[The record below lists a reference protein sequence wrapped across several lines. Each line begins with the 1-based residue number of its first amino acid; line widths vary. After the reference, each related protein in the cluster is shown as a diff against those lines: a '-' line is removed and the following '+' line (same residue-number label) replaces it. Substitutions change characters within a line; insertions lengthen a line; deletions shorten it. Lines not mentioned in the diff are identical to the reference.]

1 MNTKKQQ
8 PLLNLETTWKN
19 ASYGKSSLIKVTRMA
34 DNLTQEEMEQL
45 TPEQYSNYIAFGEVE
60 LPVLNEEQYERYLLS
75 HMEFD
80 LWNFVLWL
88 VIQLNQ
94 SLKQR
99 KQHRAKA
106 DFQNLRKVRRK
117 NVAKV
122 IKYLSSLCPR
132 TATYSTL
139 F

>member
-80 LWNFVLWL
+80 L
-88 VIQLNQ
+88 
-94 SLKQR
+94 
-99 KQHRAKA
+99 
-106 DFQNLRKVRRK
+106 
-117 NVAKV
+117 
-122 IKYLSSLCPR
+122 
-132 TATYSTL
+132 
-139 F
+139 